1 MILDQKSSGVMLKKE
16 SGAFIVAVRR
26 RENRRGCEIIEKV
39 LKVACILCY
48 PCSWKISRP
57 SLPWK
62 HGLVEEEEEKR
73 RLCSP
78 RHVYQEDAGR
88 DILALYWNPTVQN
101 APCVEK
107 EEVRRSPKKHNS
119 MRDS

>member
-1 MILDQKSSGVMLKKE
+1 MDQKSSGVMLKE
-16 SGAFIVAVRR
+16 ETGAFIVAVRR
-26 RENRRGCEIIEKV
+26 GKTGEAVKSLRKFLRSHASFVTHV
-39 LKVACILCY
+39 LGKSAD
-48 PCSWKISRP
+48 PC
-57 SLPWK
+57 LPWK
-62 HGLVEEEEEKR
+62 HGLVEEQEEER

-107 EEVRRSPKKHNS
+107 EEVRRSRKYRS
-119 MRDS
+119 

>member
-1 MILDQKSSGVMLKKE
+1 MKSLRKFLRSHASFVTHVPGK
-16 SGAFIVAVRR
+16 SAG
-26 RENRRGCEIIEKV
+26 
-39 LKVACILCY
+39 
-48 PCSWKISRP
+48 P

-101 APCVEK
+101 SPCGEK